1 VSARV
6 GALIR
11 LVKTLAPDSGPTRLG
26 GRIFSKPT
34 LWPDLRGV
42 LRLCI
47 LGP

>member
-1 VSARV
+1 VASRV

-26 GRIFSKPT
+26 ARIFKKLT